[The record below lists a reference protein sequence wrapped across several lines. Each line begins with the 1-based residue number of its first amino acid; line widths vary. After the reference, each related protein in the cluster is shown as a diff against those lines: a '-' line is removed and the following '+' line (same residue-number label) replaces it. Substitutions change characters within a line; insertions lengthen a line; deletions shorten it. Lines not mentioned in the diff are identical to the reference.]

1 MLSPSE
7 IAHNFIKIGSTKT
20 KLSSIKLF
28 TLGIFAGMFIA
39 FTGAATVIASATV
52 DNPSIARLIMAF
64 IFPGGLTMVML
75 AGSELFTGNS
85 LIIISVLEK
94 TSTVKSML
102 RNWVMVF
109 LGNFTGALF
118 VTILFVFSH
127 LPSMFDGALATNLV
141 SLAEGKVALPF
152 MDAFLRGISCNIL
165 VCIAVWIAFAAL
177 TVPGK
182 VIGLY
187 LPIVVFVLCGFEHC
201 IANMFYIPAGI
212 LTAFEYG
219 IPVNGLTWGSFLLK
233 NLLPVTLGN
242 IVGGAGVVGFGYW
255 FIYLRSTPGSKLT
268 KEQEQQQLDQA
279 GER

>member
-1 MLSPSE
+1 MISPSK
-7 IAHNFIKIGSTKT
+7 IAYNFIEIGTNKT

-28 TLGIFAGMFIA
+28 VLGIFAGMFIA
-39 FTGAATVIASATV
+39 FTGAGTVIASATIE
-52 DNPSIARLIMAF
+52 NPSVARLIMAF

-94 TSTVKSML
+94 KSSVRSML
-102 RNWVMVF
+102 RNWLVVY
-109 LGNFTGALF
+109 LGNFAGSLF
-118 VTILFVFSH
+118 VTILIVYSH
-127 LPSMFDGALATNLV
+127 TPSMFDGMLAETLV
-141 SLAEGKVALPF
+141 SMAQAKVNLSF
-152 MDAFLRGISCNIL
+152 VDAFLRGISCNIL

-201 IANMFYIPAGI
+201 VANMFYVPAGI
-212 LTAFEYG
+212 LTAFEFG
-219 IPVNGLTWGSFLLK
+219 MEAQDLTWSAFLLR

-242 IVGGAGVVGFGYW
+242 IVGGAGVVGCGYW
-255 FIYLRSTPGSKLT
+255 FTYLMKTPGSKFSREE
-268 KEQEQQQLDQA
+268 EQNHLNKA
-279 GER
+279 GDR

>member
-7 IAHNFIKIGSTKT
+7 IAHNFIEIGSNKT
-20 KLSSIKLF
+20 RLSSIKLF
-28 TLGIFAGMFIA
+28 ALGIFAGMFIA
-39 FTGAATVIASATV
+39 FTGAATVIASATI
-52 DNPSIARLIMAF
+52 DNPSVVKLIMAF

-94 TSTVKSML
+94 KSTLRSMM
-102 RNWVMVF
+102 RNWVIVF
-109 LGNFTGALF
+109 FGNFVGALF
-118 VTILFVFSH
+118 VTVLFVFSH
-127 LPSMFDGALATNLV
+127 LPSMFDGALAQSLV
-141 SLAEGKVALPF
+141 SLAEGKVTLSF

-165 VCIAVWIAFAAL
+165 VCIAVWIAFAAV
-177 TVPGK
+177 TAPGK

-201 IANMFYIPAGI
+201 IANMFYVPAGI

-219 IPVNGLTWGSFLLK
+219 MPVSGLTWSSFFIN
-233 NLLPVTLGN
+233 NLIPVTLGN
-242 IVGGAGVVGFGYW
+242 IIGGAGVVGFGYW
-255 FIYLRSTPGSKLT
+255 FIYLRTTPGSKLT
-268 KEQEQQQLDQA
+268 KEEEQAQLDHA